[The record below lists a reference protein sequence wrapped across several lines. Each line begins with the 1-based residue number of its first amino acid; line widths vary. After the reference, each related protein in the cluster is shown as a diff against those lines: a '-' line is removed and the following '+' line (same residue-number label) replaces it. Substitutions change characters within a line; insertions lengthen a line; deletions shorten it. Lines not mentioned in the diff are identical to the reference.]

1 MGPHEIDRGALGL
14 GRGRRATRSS
24 APTRRRPQLW
34 ETYLDGIRKA
44 GSSIGAVIE
53 VVADGVPAGLGAPIY
68 AKLDADLAAALMSIN
83 AVKGV
88 EIGDGFAAAAL
99 TGEENADEM
108 RTGNDGKPRFLSNH
122 AGGILGGIST
132 GQPVVARFAVK
143 PTTSILTPRRTVDR
157 DGAETEIITKGRHD
171 PCVGIRAVPVGEA
184 MMACVLAD
192 HLLRHRAQVGDSSG
206 TLDAVTILCFAS
218 RVVQSCP
225 SRFREPMTRTLPA
238 KNLREAEIAFPLPEL
253 AHLSDF
259 VGIVGAPVWR
269 ERLAELQTRIAA
281 SNRQGSVLRQRH
293 SLELALD
300 RLLNRGPESR
310 TKPPLS
316 AAETRLALIA
326 AECVT
331 LAKQL
336 TPEGRERLRER
347 LQAALSDDNT
357 LIDLFHLLRTGALY
371 RERGF
376 SVFYAKL
383 EELASY
389 DLLLSRDDVEAECV
403 CDTVSAEI
411 GRDIH
416 RVAWARFC
424 DLAEANL
431 KAWLEGRPGRY
442 LLKMTLTRGLTDA
455 EPAMVTSLHDRL
467 KTMLASGNRLDQD
480 PNATLR
486 LEPLSLAGT
495 ATTATEE
502 GTHRPPAS
510 RIRTGGTPLGR
521 RLLGRRLGHGGPCRQ
536 TQRNRRQ
543 RP

>member
-1 MGPHEIDRGALGL
+1 
-14 GRGRRATRSS
+14 
-24 APTRRRPQLW
+24 
-34 ETYLDGIRKA
+34 
-44 GSSIGAVIE
+44 
-53 VVADGVPAGLGAPIY
+53 
-68 AKLDADLAAALMSIN
+68 
-83 AVKGV
+83 
-88 EIGDGFAAAAL
+88 
-99 TGEENADEM
+99 
-108 RTGNDGKPRFLSNH
+108 
-122 AGGILGGIST
+122 
-132 GQPVVARFAVK
+132 
-143 PTTSILTPRRTVDR
+143 
-157 DGAETEIITKGRHD
+157 
-171 PCVGIRAVPVGEA
+171 
-184 MMACVLAD
+184 
-192 HLLRHRAQVGDSSG
+192 
-206 TLDAVTILCFAS
+206 
-218 RVVQSCP
+218 
-225 SRFREPMTRTLPA
+225 MTRTLPA

-467 KTMLASGNRLDQD
+467 KTMLASGNRL
-480 PNATLR
+480 LR
-486 LEPLSLAGT
+486 LPLEIFHLDQLGELDSPVVEELDDPDD
-495 ATTATEE
+495 ATMI
-502 GTHRPPAS
+502 PAA
-510 RIRTGGTPLGR
+510 R
-521 RLLGRRLGHGGPCRQ
+521 R
-536 TQRNRRQ
+536 RNGDEIS
-543 RP
+543 

>member
-1 MGPHEIDRGALGL
+1 
-14 GRGRRATRSS
+14 
-24 APTRRRPQLW
+24 
-34 ETYLDGIRKA
+34 
-44 GSSIGAVIE
+44 
-53 VVADGVPAGLGAPIY
+53 
-68 AKLDADLAAALMSIN
+68 
-83 AVKGV
+83 
-88 EIGDGFAAAAL
+88 
-99 TGEENADEM
+99 
-108 RTGNDGKPRFLSNH
+108 
-122 AGGILGGIST
+122 
-132 GQPVVARFAVK
+132 
-143 PTTSILTPRRTVDR
+143 
-157 DGAETEIITKGRHD
+157 
-171 PCVGIRAVPVGEA
+171 
-184 MMACVLAD
+184 
-192 HLLRHRAQVGDSSG
+192 
-206 TLDAVTILCFAS
+206 
-218 RVVQSCP
+218 
-225 SRFREPMTRTLPA
+225 MTRTLPA

-253 AHLSDF
+253 AHLGDF

-316 AAETRLALIA
+316 AAETRLALIS

-357 LIDLFHLLRTGALY
+357 LVDLFHLLRTGALY

-376 SVFYAKL
+376 TVSYAKL

-455 EPAMVTSLHDRL
+455 EPAMVDSLHDRL
-467 KTMLASGNRLDQD
+467 KTMLTSGNRLDQD

-502 GTHRPPAS
+502 GLIVRLRHEFGPEAHLSVAGCSAGVWAMAARAGKRNEIAGSVHSRLDVLAPSRLSGTRPGILSLFLEDIDRHEWRVLRESLELEGAARHFMTCGGASAVAAVTCYSRMEMFGLTGSDAVADGELRFRNPSHPAAKHPALAAAIAS
-510 RIRTGGTPLGR
+510 S
-521 RLLGRRLGHGGPCRQ
+521 
-536 TQRNRRQ
+536 N
-543 RP
+543 